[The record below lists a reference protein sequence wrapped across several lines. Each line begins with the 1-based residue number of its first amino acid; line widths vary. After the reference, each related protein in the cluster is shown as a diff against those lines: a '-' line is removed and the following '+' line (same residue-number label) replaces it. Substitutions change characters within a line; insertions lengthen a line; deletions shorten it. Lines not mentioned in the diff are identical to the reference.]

1 MHKIYV
7 LGVGPGS
14 PDFIPPVIY
23 QKARECDVLVGG
35 KRNLTL
41 FKTEQQ
47 EELIMGRDVETIIQ
61 AIIRLRQTKQ
71 VGVLVSGDP
80 GFYSLLA
87 TLLRY
92 FKRDELE
99 VFPGISSLQYLFAR
113 GSLPWQDA
121 YLTSLHGR
129 RTADLEQLV
138 KKHAKIAFLTDGGFP
153 AGEIARFLVE
163 KGIKG
168 KGVLVGENLSY
179 PEERIQDMPLEDLV
193 GLEVTNLCVM
203 VIYNAHD

>member
-14 PDFIPPVIY
+14 PDFILPVIY
-23 QKARECDVLVGG
+23 QKAQECDVLVGG
-35 KRNLTL
+35 KRNLAL
-41 FKTEQQ
+41 FDTEQQ
-47 EELIMGRDVETIIQ
+47 IKLIIEREIEKIIKTITS
-61 AIIRLRQTKQ
+61 LRQTKQ

-92 FKRDELE
+92 FKRHELE
-99 VFPGISSLQYLFAR
+99 VFPGISSLQYLFAK

-129 RTADLEQLV
+129 RKAALEELV
-138 KKHAKIAFLTDGGFP
+138 KKHAKIAFLTDKNFP

-163 KGIKG
+163 KGIK
-168 KGVLVGENLSY
+168 KKRVLVGENLSY
-179 PEERIQDMPLEDLV
+179 PQECIRDMPLEDLV
-193 GLEVTNLCVM
+193 GLEVSNLCVM
-203 VIYNAHD
+203 VIYNAYD